1 MTCKDKYMV
10 IRSKI
15 IQKLLQRRWI
25 VGMDFVD
32 EAPTK
37 NKNQPLQKALW
48 EWKYTAIGGMS

>member
-1 MTCKDKYMV
+1 
-10 IRSKI
+10 
-15 IQKLLQRRWI
+15 
-25 VGMDFVD
+25 MDFVD